1 MTKLLSLLL
10 SFSMI
15 LGSARLAVAQ
25 TTDTHTSTTSTTT
38 TPPVSS
44 DSGGSFQLSVPLL
57 QGRPAPFTG
66 LLITES
72 SATQCIEDSASVDRL
87 TVDLAARTR
96 ELDLS
101 SSLRDQ
107 FISDQRDRIQQLS
120 QHSWWDDNG
129 NVFMLGLGVIL
140 GIAAAA
146 LIAGLV
152 HN

>member
-1 MTKLLSLLL
+1 MTKFISLFLAAL
-10 SFSMI
+10 MT
-15 LGSARLAVAQ
+15 LGSSRVALAQ
-25 TTDTHTSTTSTTT
+25 TTDSHATSSPATTSD
-38 TPPVSS
+38 SS
-44 DSGGSFQLSVPLL
+44 GSFQLSVPLL
-57 QGRPAPFTG
+57 QGRTAPFTG
-66 LLITES
+66 LLISES
-72 SATQCIEDSASVDRL
+72 SATQCIEDSASVARL

-107 FISDQRDRIQQLS
+107 FISDQRDRIQQLT

-129 NVFMLGLGVIL
+129 NVFMLGLGVVL